1 MQSNVD
7 LETRSAPLVTLQ
19 VSRLRRRVA
28 ASDAVTAL
36 LCELAFGPARD
47 SWTWHVPAPTTG
59 AR

>member
-7 LETRSAPLVTLQ
+7 PGARSAPLVTLQ

-47 SWTWHVPAPTTG
+47 SWAWRVTTPA
-59 AR
+59 AEVR